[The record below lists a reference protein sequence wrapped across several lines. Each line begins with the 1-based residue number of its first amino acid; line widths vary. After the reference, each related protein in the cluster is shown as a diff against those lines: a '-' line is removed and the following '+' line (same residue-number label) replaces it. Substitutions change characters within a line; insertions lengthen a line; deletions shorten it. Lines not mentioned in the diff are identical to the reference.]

1 MKLIVNNIMQIFVS
15 YKTESFLLR
24 ILLPGF
30 GNQSIKQAPLL
41 NELQTINFILSIQC
55 IIGN

>member
-1 MKLIVNNIMQIFVS
+1 MKLIVNTIMQIFVS

-30 GNQSIKQAPLL
+30 GNQSIKTGTAV
-41 NELQTINFILSIQC
+41 E
-55 IIGN
+55 